1 MCAQCLM
8 DLPLTGF
15 APHAGNQAERQLKA
29 MADIEAA
36 TSLMHFG
43 RGEISQ
49 RVVHSIKYHGNSE
62 LALMMGRQLGI
73 ALQGSGRFG
82 DVEVL
87 VPVPLHAWRRLKRG
101 YNQSRLL
108 CEGIAQVFSCPVVGG
123 AVRRARNTGSQ
134 THMSPTERRE
144 NVAGAFSV
152 VRPEA
157 VAGRHVLLV
166 DDVMTTGATL
176 AACAGVLL
184 AVEGVKVSVA
194 TLCVA

>member
-1 MCAQCLM
+1 MGLTSDLLHFLFPTQCVGCGEILVGGERQLCAQCLM

-15 APHAGNQAERQLKA
+15 APQAGNQAERQLKA

-134 THMSPTERRE
+134 THKSPTERRE
-144 NVAGAFSV
+144 NVAGAFKI
-152 VRPEA
+152 
-157 VAGRHVLLV
+157 GRAHV
-166 DDVMTTGATL
+166 
-176 AACAGVLL
+176 
-184 AVEGVKVSVA
+184 
-194 TLCVA
+194 